1 MTQVVLPKT
10 QGVLGILLC
19 CSLLPNPFVWLH
31 FLFLWEIERSGK
43 AQEAFYWLGIGK
55 PHSPSS
61 VCWATGGDE
70 SSPLGSSRGSVN
82 SRFLNFTQQ
91 FTGREEGKL
100 GNLSSGAALGDENL
114 LGTPLLPSRYGAG
127 KCRFRLPGGDGEGD
141 LGGKSIKA
149 VKRPSG
155 NLRHCLSLVC
165 LVICGQ
171 ENALRIILIVCQEG
185 QKGKYDLWS

>member
-1 MTQVVLPKT
+1 MLPKT
-10 QGVLGILLC
+10 QGVLCILLC
-19 CSLLPNPFVWLH
+19 CSLLPNPFVWLR
-31 FLFLWEIERSGK
+31 FLFLWEIERSGE
-43 AQEAFYWLGIGK
+43 AQEAFHWLGIGK

-91 FTGREEGKL
+91 FTGCEEGKL
-100 GNLSSGAALGDENL
+100 GNLSSGAALSGENH
-114 LGTPLLPSRYGAG
+114 LGAPFLSSWYGSC
-127 KCRFRLPGGDGEGD
+127 KCRFRLPGGDGKGD

-149 VKRPSG
+149 VMRPLG

-171 ENALRIILIVCQEG
+171 ENALRIILTVCQEG
-185 QKGKYDLWS
+185 QKGMYDLWF

>member
-19 CSLLPNPFVWLH
+19 CSLLPNPFVWLR

-70 SSPLGSSRGSVN
+70 SSPLGSFRGSVN

-141 LGGKSIKA
+141 LGGK
-149 VKRPSG
+149 KRPSG